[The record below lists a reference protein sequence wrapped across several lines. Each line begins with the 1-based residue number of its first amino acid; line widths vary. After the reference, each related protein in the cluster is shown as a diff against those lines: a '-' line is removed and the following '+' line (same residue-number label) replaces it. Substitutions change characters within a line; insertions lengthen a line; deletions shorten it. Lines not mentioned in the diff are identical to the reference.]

1 MEATTK
7 NTLKITIAAN
17 ITYSGLTYNTPL
29 IIEYEHT
36 GKQFEWRK
44 KYAKYKTVTENEEI
58 AEEAKKQGLKV
69 IQKAGY
75 YFMKRFA
82 IPTINAK
89 GEKDIWYINNSGDN
103 YSINKVSKYA
113 KKIHSQLSQEQHPL
127 SN

>member
-1 MEATTK
+1 METAI
-7 NTLKITIAAN
+7 KITVAAN

-36 GKQFEWRK
+36 GKRFEYKK
-44 KYAKYKTVTENEEI
+44 KYAKYPTVTESEEL

-69 IQKAGY
+69 TQKNGY
-75 YFMKRFA
+75 YFIKRLA

-89 GEKDIWYINNSGDN
+89 GQKDIWYINNQGDS

-113 KKIHSQLSQEQHPL
+113 KKIHLQLSKEQNQIL
-127 SN
+127 N